1 MALLPNERVQ
11 EAKQNMSELI
21 SYLNATG
28 AQVQRVGQDEYTLKD
43 MDSLRINTQKNC
55 WIRNSTGQR
64 GNPVEFLVQFE
75 GMSFRDAVKALT
87 PTWNENENVN
97 VRVAKA
103 MNRPQTVP
111 PIQNANKKE
120 NENDVYTLSA
130 NAPRAIAYLTKTRGI
145 SAETVFKLIKQGR
158 LAQDTKGNAIF
169 RILDENKNW
178 KGAEIVGTNTS
189 TRFKKSTPETGYGWS
204 MHVGTPKKLCIFE
217 SAIDAIS
224 FYELHKSHI
233 NDTALVSLA
242 GVTKDMTFIE
252 SVKRYAMQYGIDNSN
267 VCLCVDRDD
276 AGDKFLLKYKPEMG
290 CKSYRSPEPY
300 KDWNEMLQDGARQVS
315 KSNENVKSNQ
325 KEEISIKHEE
335 MER

>member
-1 MALLPNERVQ
+1 MALLPNERIQ
-11 EAKQNMSELI
+11 EAKLNTSELI

-28 AQVQRVGQDEYTLKD
+28 AQIQRVGQNEYTLKD
-43 MDSLRINTQKNC
+43 MDSLRINTEKNC
-55 WIRNSTGQR
+55 WIRNSTGQK

-75 GMSFRDAVKALT
+75 GMSFRDAVKTLT
-87 PTWNENENVN
+87 PTWTENENIN

-103 MNRPQTVP
+103 LNRPQAIP
-111 PIQNANKKE
+111 PIQNAEQKE
-120 NENDVYTLSA
+120 SDVYTLSD

-145 SAETVFKLIKQGR
+145 APETVFKLLKQGR
-158 LAQDTKGNAIF
+158 LAQDTKGNAVF
-169 RILDENKNW
+169 RVLDENKNW

-189 TRFKKSTPETGYGWS
+189 TRFKKCTAETGYGWS
-204 MHVGTPKKLCIFE
+204 MHIGEPKRLCIFE

-233 NDTALVSLA
+233 KDTALVSLA

-252 SVKRYAMQYGIDNSN
+252 SVKRYAQEYGIDNKN
-267 VCLCVDRDD
+267 VCLCVDRDE
-276 AGDKFLLKYKPEMG
+276 AGDKFLMKYKPIMG

-315 KSNENVKSNQ
+315 KSNENVKGSQ
-325 KEEISIKHEE
+325 KEEREAHSSE